1 MGRAYVFWCETMGWS
16 TNKKRKHEYP
26 YLVHLSYG
34 KSNTTTMVK
43 EPVSE

>member
-1 MGRAYVFWCETMGWS
+1 MYFDVKLWVEAPIK
-16 TNKKRKHEYP
+16 NRKHEYP